1 MYKKAGMW
9 TSVVKSRLKG
19 ATCIAFAVALSGGC
33 TPDVER
39 GGETNQLKCERDG
52 YPCSAA
58 DVEEEVALQRLQ
70 IAVEGSARMYEQE
83 ANVVADWVAD
93 QPGVVD
99 VRSSSAG
106 LMFRIE
112 GSRWGTILKP
122 RAVSQNGPMQLR
134 SSELEEETAR
144 SEVVEG
150 DQAFEARDRKR
161 ALILSPV
168 EFEFGGQWNADDGAI
183 VRDVLENTRGYRGN
197 VDYRKNEAAG
207 LEAFSSWDDR
217 AVVHVS
223 THGICIGEEE
233 TGSDTSN
240 GCFPLGLFTGE
251 KAAATVEV
259 PYEVTDEEI
268 EEDATLN
275 GALMDAV
282 EKVSQE
288 GGVGVSVD
296 PLLECE
302 TATPTPSC
310 DMRLL
315 YVVDADFF
323 AAQYPNGLENTFV
336 FLNACESLGT
346 AANGIGR
353 TLIGPGGAFAGWTNP
368 VVNEDAAA
376 AAEELYGEY
385 LSKGLTVAD
394 SFKRMQNKRSV
405 DPEFGTAE
413 LHGFGYDGHAR
424 IREVVTMKK
433 HADVLEDG
441 EDLTALMR
449 AEDYTDDGRDD
460 VLEFTVQVDGV
471 TEGREDR
478 YKVSFEL
485 NGEEVGEAR
494 PVKPSDKVDE
504 FQYEF
509 DVELEL
515 GQDLKRDESYTL
527 TAKTTLGGGE
537 GNEPDKGF
545 SVHQVENVKFQF
557 WCDAFIFPATK
568 DENGDWLATLTG
580 HCSQYNSQLQE
591 DYLYGMCVCGQRPL
605 EEDGV
610 VEACDIL
617 CVDDGSG
624 RCTDFSGPGVVPEA
638 YREESNCFKESWT
651 QSGFGE

>member
-1 MYKKAGMW
+1 
-9 TSVVKSRLKG
+9 
-19 ATCIAFAVALSGGC
+19 
-33 TPDVER
+33 
-39 GGETNQLKCERDG
+39 
-52 YPCSAA
+52 
-58 DVEEEVALQRLQ
+58 
-70 IAVEGSARMYEQE
+70 
-83 ANVVADWVAD
+83 
-93 QPGVVD
+93 
-99 VRSSSAG
+99 
-106 LMFRIE
+106 
-112 GSRWGTILKP
+112 
-122 RAVSQNGPMQLR
+122 MQLR
-134 SSELEEETAR
+134 SLEERRGR

-150 DQAFEARDRKR
+150 DQAFEARDKKR

-168 EFEFGGQWNADDGAI
+168 EFEFGQQWNADDGAI
-183 VRDVLENTRGYRGN
+183 VRDLLENTRGYSGS
-197 VDYRKNEAAG
+197 VDYRENESAG
-207 LEAFSSWDDR
+207 VEAFSSWDDR

-223 THGICIGEEE
+223 THGICIGKEE
-233 TGSDTSN
+233 TGSTTSN

-259 PYEVTDEEI
+259 PYEVADEELM
-268 EEDATLN
+268 ENATLN
-275 GALMDAV
+275 GALTEAV

-288 GGVGVSVD
+288 GRVGVSVD

-302 TATPTPSC
+302 TATPNPSC

-323 AAQYPNGLENTFV
+323 AAQYPNGLDNTFV

-353 TLIGPGGAFAGWTNP
+353 TIIGPGGAFAGWTNP
-368 VVNEDAAA
+368 VLNGDAAA
-376 AAEELYGEY
+376 AAEELYGDY

-394 SFKRMQNKRSV
+394 ALKRMQNKTSV

-413 LHGFGYDGHAR
+413 LHGFGYDGHVR

-478 YKVSFEL
+478 YEVSFEL
-485 NGEEVGEAR
+485 NGEEVGESR
-494 PVKPSDKVDE
+494 TVKLSDKVDE

-515 GQDLKRDESYTL
+515 GQDLKRDNSYTL

-557 WCDAFIFPATK
+557 WCDVFPFPAFT
-568 DENGDWLATLTG
+568 DDDGEFLAQLDG
-580 HCSQYNSQLQE
+580 ACAQYNAELEPNARYS
-591 DYLYGMCVCGQRPL
+591 MCVCGKRPL

-617 CVDDGSG
+617 CSEAENSD
-624 RCTDFSGPGVVPEA
+624 RCQDFSGPGVVPEA
-638 YREESNCFKESWT
+638 WNRQSNCFKESFH
-651 QSGFGE
+651 QEGFGQ